1 MMIMKALSI
10 GEARRRLPALVRQ
23 VAEQH
28 RSVTI
33 GRRGRA
39 EVALV
44 PIGTAAPIA
53 HLPLKGLAEIVGG
66 EEELERGWQELRH
79 DIAASLDR
87 TARTLRE
94 PPRRARR

>member
-1 MMIMKALSI
+1 MMIMKALPI

-44 PIGTAAPIA
+44 PVGTAAPIA
-53 HLPLKGLAEIVGG
+53 RRPLKGLVEIVAG
-66 EEELERGWQELRH
+66 EQELERGSQQLRQ

-87 TARTLRE
+87 TARALRE